1 MLYNI
6 VSTPRSGSTL
16 LMHSIYQYKELS
28 GPAEFYNET
37 IHWKNGK
44 HNPDLVGHINT
55 IISNAKDRT
64 VVIKNHVNVLDRH
77 YDMML
82 SGEEPEELVA
92 ATTNLL
98 EIPQY
103 TILSVREDIIE
114 QAVSTAY
121 SHTVGKWT
129 YGPGDDTSIIAEV
142 PEERINN
149 AVDILVR
156 YYNLMYQTYIYNA
169 NAVISY
175 EELGTTPK
183 QAYANLEF
191 AESNL
196 IDLDP
201 ITVKSPKKEIV
212 ITNINDTYDRALTR
226 LQSADIY
233 FPIVNNKLDMGE
245 WKEKVL

>member
-16 LMHSIYQYKELS
+16 LMHSIYQYKELT
-28 GPAEFYNET
+28 GAAEFYNET

-44 HNPDLVGHINT
+44 HNPDLVSHINT
-55 IISNAKDRT
+55 IINNAKDRT

-82 SGEEPEELVA
+82 SGEEPSDLVA

-129 YGPGDDTSIIAEV
+129 YGPGDDTSIVAEV
-142 PEERINN
+142 SEERINN

-156 YYNLMYQTYIYNA
+156 YYNLMYQTYIHNA

-233 FPIVNNKLDMGE
+233 FPIVNNKLDMGL